1 MLSTLDNR
9 QHDQRDVLEIS
20 PDVVLVARAAA
31 DFPSLAPDAMGRH
44 AERDIHMGSPDVAT
58 PMVDTTFRAADTS
71 GERPLRARWVRTVA
85 MTFLFALG
93 SAFAAAAWERYGD
106 EAQAMLSSYTPSL
119 SIPLSL
125 PTSLTS
131 LVSGRPASAAQTDSA
146 AAPEPVAAEQTAQ
159 AAPAVIPADASAPG
173 VPADTAQLLQS
184 MARDVASLNQQ
195 LSELKAR
202 IAELKAGQD
211 LLTRDVAKTPEAKVS
226 EAKPVEP
233 RPTKL
238 GAPPRPLGTLV
249 TPAPVHRPRPPAY
262 PPAQAAYVPPPPP
275 AATPVQIAPP
285 PPVNNTDPVPVVR
298 PPMPVQQ

>member
-1 MLSTLDNR
+1 MSHGRKLAVIGLGY
-9 QHDQRDVLEIS
+9 VGL
-20 PDVVLVARAAA
+20 PVA
-31 DFPSLAPDAMGRH
+31 
-44 AERDIHMGSPDVAT
+44 I
-58 PMVDTTFRAADTS
+58 
-71 GERPLRARWVRTVA
+71 
-85 MTFLFALG
+85 
-93 SAFAAAAWERYGD
+93 AFARQGTPIIGFDID
-106 EAQAMLSSYTPSL
+106 E
-119 SIPLSL
+119 
-125 PTSLTS
+125 
-131 LVSGRPASAAQTDSA
+131 
-146 AAPEPVAAEQTAQ
+146 
-159 AAPAVIPADASAPG
+159 
-173 VPADTAQLLQS
+173 
-184 MARDVASLNQQ
+184 
-195 LSELKAR
+195 AR